1 MELAILLLVFFLA
14 GQKDAR
20 TQGDPPPLELL
31 QGDWKA
37 LVHSEWFGRQTLGSV
52 SGKDIAQ
59 AADAVETLQKYGGA
73 LKPLLNGDF
82 SALSSLTGADEL
94 FKNLGGLA
102 AIAQGAGGLGDL
114 FGGAAN
120 PFGGAG
126 AFGSTASAFGDSAQN
141 APENAEETPF
151 APIANIADAEIVYA
165 LTRYFA

>member
-14 GQKDAR
+14 GQKDA
-20 TQGDPPPLELL
+20 QKQELPPPELL

-37 LVHSEWFGRQTLGSV
+37 LVHSEWFGRQTLGGV

-59 AADAVETLQKYGGA
+59 AADAVETIQKYGDA

-102 AIAQGAGGLGDL
+102 SLAQGAGGLGNL
-114 FGGAAN
+114 FGGAADTYT
-120 PFGGAG
+120 FGG
-126 AFGSTASAFGDSAQN
+126 TAESN
-141 APENAEETPF
+141 APENDGKTPF
-151 APIANIADAEIVYA
+151 APIANIADAEILCA

>member
-14 GQKDAR
+14 GQKDA
-20 TQGDPPPLELL
+20 QKQELPPPELL

-37 LVHSEWFGRQTLGSV
+37 LVHSEWFGRQTLGGV
-52 SGKDIAQ
+52 SGKEIAQ
-59 AADAVETLQKYGGA
+59 AADAVETIQKYGDT

-102 AIAQGAGGLGDL
+102 SLAQGAGGLGNL
-114 FGGAAN
+114 FGSAADTYT
-120 PFGGAG
+120 FGG
-126 AFGSTASAFGDSAQN
+126 TAESN
-141 APENAEETPF
+141 APENDGKTPF
-151 APIANIADAEIVYA
+151 APIANIADAEILCA

>member
-14 GQKDAR
+14 GQKDA
-20 TQGDPPPLELL
+20 QKQELPPPELL

-37 LVHSEWFGRQTLGSV
+37 LVHSEWFGRQTLGGV
-52 SGKDIAQ
+52 SGKEIAQ
-59 AADAVETLQKYGGA
+59 AADAVETIQKCGDA

-102 AIAQGAGGLGDL
+102 SLAQGAGDLGNL
-114 FGGAAN
+114 FGGAADTYT
-120 PFGGAG
+120 FGG
-126 AFGSTASAFGDSAQN
+126 TAESN
-141 APENAEETPF
+141 APENDGKTPF
-151 APIANIADAEIVYA
+151 APIANIADAEILCA

>member
-14 GQKDAR
+14 GQKDA
-20 TQGDPPPLELL
+20 QKQELPPPELL

-37 LVHSEWFGRQTLGSV
+37 LVHSEWFGRQTLGGV
-52 SGKDIAQ
+52 SGKEIAQ
-59 AADAVETLQKYGGA
+59 AADAVETIQKYGDT

-102 AIAQGAGGLGDL
+102 SLAQGAGGLGNL
-114 FGGAAN
+114 FGGAADTYT
-120 PFGGAG
+120 FGG
-126 AFGSTASAFGDSAQN
+126 TAESN
-141 APENAEETPF
+141 APENDGKTPF
-151 APIANIADAEIVYA
+151 APIANIADAEILCA